1 MESVGSALAPPGCS
15 TPQQQT
21 VVSPLLA
28 SFDRQIDD
36 AKNCSS
42 QEIVV
47 TPHHCVVDRD
57 IHAKMAIYRKI
68 TRHRFL
74 AINMQ
79 KPSILRRGHEDTSRF
94 YCAFSLSSLP
104 PGG

>member
-21 VVSPLLA
+21 V
-28 SFDRQIDD
+28 RQIDD